1 LGVKTAPDL
10 GDTPEILAKHL
21 FADPDVNWANSTI
34 RAFGRTYEGVTVMP
48 AEQARDIDLPQPA
61 QAKKQGRPQVLDKVR
76 EVVRTLKEAGQLHGL
91 SRKQQEN
98 VIRARAREQHSL
110 SFPKE
115 TQPSRTTILAA
126 LKAEGLS

>member
-76 EVVRTLKEAGQLHGL
+76 EVVRTLKEAGQLHEPAHANNIP
-91 SRKQQEN
+91 SPSPKKPN
-98 VIRARAREQHSL
+98 PREQRS
-110 SFPKE
+110 S
-115 TQPSRTTILAA
+115 QR
-126 LKAEGLS
+126 